1 MSVKNPSEANKT
13 NILGYKIRSECFL
26 WEACIGQQMQKQW
39 ASPESVKEKRRL
51 HLNFINVLVQT

>member
-26 WEACIGQQMQKQW
+26 WEACIGQQMQKTVGFSW
-39 ASPESVKEKRRL
+39 KRKGKEEITSK
-51 HLNFINVLVQT
+51 FY